1 MSTEAG
7 QSRSVVLRMFFLT
20 MGMVFVALVAFTAYA
35 YRAFE
40 NRLSPEIYKKLTVV
54 GHSLENQINRA
65 IDYGIPIDQLAG
77 MPQFLGQVIKN
88 NPEIQYIVVKNKHN
102 DLLFS
107 QGKAAK
113 SVAPQ
118 VAAFD
123 LHLDKPEKAIE
134 SSGVD
139 TTSIGGYYNMWIV
152 LTYKDVPVGSMN
164 LGVSNQ
170 YVEQMSE
177 VAWDVGTILF
187 VSLLLAYQFIIILV
201 NQRIS
206 FPIQQLEYLN
216 QLIRGGD
223 FRRTVG
229 FARVDEVSQL
239 TYTVHRLMVY
249 VNKKFKALGEAV
261 EIARSTITDSLSAR
275 QVETAFEQLK
285 AKFLFADPKGL
296 KKLWSASL
304 DNARI
309 PLFFGVF
316 AEELSRSF
324 LPIYIDRLY
333 MPIGGLTREMA
344 VGVPISLFM
353 VMIAVS
359 TPWAGGWVERFRP
372 RRVFLLGMIPA
383 GIGFAGMV
391 MAKSIYD
398 LMLWRSLCAVGYA
411 MQTMACQGYIAHNT
425 SRANRSYGMA
435 IFVSTI
441 MIAAIC
447 GSSIGGV
454 LADRI
459 GYRGTFAISV
469 IMILVSGIV
478 AYKSLYEEKIHTDV
492 VRAPKLTW
500 NSVRKLSCNARF
512 TLLIVCAAI
521 PAKIMLTG
529 FLFYLMP
536 VFLIK
541 LGNQQADVG
550 RMMMIYFIIMVAGVP
565 LSARMADKSGKAWLF
580 VILGGFIAGLAMMV
594 VWIRQDTLAMIAGIT
609 LFGLGQSMS
618 TSPLIAMVL
627 DVTTK
632 ETETIGQTS
641 ILGLFRVLERV
652 GSVAGPFIVA
662 ALIAS
667 FGYPGSMIGV
677 GGIML
682 LSTLV
687 LLIGLWLLRP
697 KTQGGNGQ

>member
-1 MSTEAG
+1 MA
-7 QSRSVVLRMFFLT
+7 LRMFFLT
-20 MGMVFVALVAFTAYA
+20 MGMICIALLAFTAYA

-54 GHSLENQINRA
+54 GHSLESQINRA
-65 IDYGIPIDQLAG
+65 LGYGIPIDRLEG
-77 MPQFLGQVIKN
+77 MPDFLKQVIKN
-88 NPEIQYIVVKNKHN
+88 NPEIQYIVVMNKKD

-107 QGKAAK
+107 QGEASAMVSKQVKA
-113 SVAPQ
+113 VGFQ
-118 VAAFD
+118 RDEAASKRF
-123 LHLDKPEKAIE
+123 
-134 SSGVD
+134 GVD
-139 TTSIGGYYNMWIV
+139 TTSIPGYYNMWIM
-152 LTYKDVPVGSMN
+152 LTYEETPVGSIN
-164 LGVSNQ
+164 LGVNNQ

-206 FPIQQLEYLN
+206 FPIHQLEYLN
-216 QLIRGGD
+216 QLIRDGD
-223 FRRTVG
+223 FRKTVG
-229 FARVDEVSQL
+229 FSRVDEVTYL
-239 TYTVHRLMVY
+239 TRTVHRLIVF
-249 VNKKFKALGEAV
+249 VNTRFLSLGQAV
-261 EIARSTITDSLSAR
+261 DVARATLTDNRAAQ
-275 QVETAFEQLK
+275 QVETAYSGLK
-285 AKFLFADPKGL
+285 EKFKFADPKQL

-333 MPIGGLTREMA
+333 MPMGGLAREMV

-353 VMIAVS
+353 VVIAVS
-359 TPWAGGWVERFRP
+359 TPWAGEWVERFRP

-383 GIGFAGMV
+383 GLGFIGMV
-391 MAKSIYD
+391 LARNIYD
-398 LMLWRSLCAVGYA
+398 LMLWRSLCAMGYA

-425 SRANRSYGMA
+425 SKANRSYGMA
-435 IFVSTI
+435 VFVSTI

-459 GYRGTFAISV
+459 GYRGTFAVSV
-469 IMILVSGIV
+469 IMILVSGLA
-478 AYKSLYEEKIHTDV
+478 AYKSLYEEKIHTQV
-492 VRAPKLTW
+492 ARAPKLTW
-500 NSVRKLSCNARF
+500 KSVSQLARNARF
-512 TLLIVCAAI
+512 SLLIIFAAI

-565 LSARMADKSGKAWLF
+565 LSARFADKSGKAWLF
-580 VILGGFIAGLAMMV
+580 VLLGGFIAGLAMMV
-594 VWIRQDTLAMIAGIT
+594 VWVRQDTLAMILGIT
-609 LFGLGQSMS
+609 LFGLGQSLS

-627 DVTTK
+627 NVTAK
-632 ETETIGQTS
+632 ETQTIGQTS

-667 FGYPGSMIGV
+667 FGYAGSMIGV
-677 GGIML
+677 GCIML
-682 LSTLV
+682 VSTLV
-687 LLIGLWLLRP
+687 LLVGLWLLAPRSR
-697 KTQGGNGQ
+697 GGKR

>member
-1 MSTEAG
+1 MSAEAG
-7 QSRSVVLRMFFLT
+7 QSRSVVLKMFFLT
-20 MGMVFVALVAFTAYA
+20 MGMVFIALLAFTAYA
-35 YRAFE
+35 YRSFE
-40 NRLSPEIYKKLTVV
+40 SRLSPEIYKKLTVV

-65 IDYGIPIDQLAG
+65 INYGIPIGQLEG
-77 MPQFLGQVIKN
+77 MPEFLEQVIKN
-88 NPEIQYIVVKNKHN
+88 NPEIQYIVVMNKNN

-107 QGKAAK
+107 RGEAADK
-113 SVAPQ
+113 VAPQ
-118 VAAFD
+118 IKGVD
-123 LHLDKPEKAIE
+123 LDLEGE
-134 SSGVD
+134 VSTLSGVD
-139 TTSIGGYYNMWIV
+139 TTLIPGYYNMWIV
-152 LTYKDVPVGSMN
+152 LTYKDTPVGSMN
-164 LGVSNQ
+164 LGVNNQ

-206 FPIQQLEYLN
+206 FPIHQLEYLN
-216 QLIRGGD
+216 RLIRDGD

-229 FARVDEVSQL
+229 FARVDEVTYL
-239 TYTVHRLMVY
+239 TRTVHQLMVF
-249 VNKKFKALGEAV
+249 VNTKFQALAQAV
-261 EIARSTITDSLSAR
+261 DVARSTLTDNRSAR
-275 QVETAFEQLK
+275 QVEAAYSELK
-285 AKFLFADPKGL
+285 EKFQFVDPKRL
-296 KKLWSASL
+296 RRLWSASL

-324 LPIYIDRLY
+324 LPIYIDHLY

-353 VMIAVS
+353 VVIAVS
-359 TPWAGGWVERFRP
+359 TPWAGGWVERFQP

-383 GIGFAGMV
+383 GLGFLGMV
-391 MAKSIYD
+391 LARNIYD

-425 SRANRSYGMA
+425 SKANRSYGMA

-459 GYRGTFAISV
+459 GYRGTFAVSV
-469 IMILVSGIV
+469 IMIFVSGIA
-478 AYKSLYEEKIHTDV
+478 AYKSLYEEKIHTEV
-492 VRAPKLTW
+492 ARPKLTW
-500 NSVRKLSCNARF
+500 KSVSQLARNARF
-512 TLLIVCAAI
+512 SLLIICAAI

-580 VILGGFIAGLAMMV
+580 VLLGGLIAGLAMMV
-594 VWIRQDTLAMIAGIT
+594 VWIRQDTLAMILGIT
-609 LFGLGQSMS
+609 LFGLGQSLS

-627 DVTTK
+627 DVTAR
-632 ETETIGQTS
+632 ETQTIGQTS

-667 FGYPGSMIGV
+667 FGYAGSMIGV
-677 GGIML
+677 GCIML
-682 LSTLV
+682 ASTLV
-687 LLIGLWLLRP
+687 LLLGLWLLTPRSRGDE
-697 KTQGGNGQ
+697 K